1 MRFRYYKNELW
12 DVVDNFILAFNISF
26 IPRDANQ
33 REYSLALVAST
44 FRPLIGPNVKYE
56 VEVRHKKTIPYNV
69 KHWQVFSDDLEL
81 KIFLQTI
88 EELSNICID

>member
-33 REYSLALVAST
+33 REHSLALVAST

-69 KHWQVFSDDLEL
+69 KHWQVFSDDL
-81 KIFLQTI
+81 
-88 EELSNICID
+88 